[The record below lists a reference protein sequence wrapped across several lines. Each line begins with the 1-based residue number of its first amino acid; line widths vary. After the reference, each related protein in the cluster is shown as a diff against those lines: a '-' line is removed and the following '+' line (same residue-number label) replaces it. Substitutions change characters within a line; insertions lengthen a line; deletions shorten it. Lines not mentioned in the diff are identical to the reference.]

1 MRYSDY
7 IIFADESGDP
17 NPRSIDPHY
26 PVFVLNFCVFRK
38 DEYAASVLPAVTAFK
53 FEHFGH
59 DAVVLHEQDIHRG
72 KAPFDFDENTQ
83 KQITFKDKLNKV
95 ISRLDFRI
103 VATAIDM
110 HRFSQHT
117 YLDAYG
123 LALRGCLEIDMH
135 RFSQHTYLD
144 AYGLA
149 LVVAWNRRTR
159 FWSRGQSESIAHI
172 ILEGRGRKEDASL
185 RLAFR
190 RIVDG
195 DNNLGK
201 TMPGIDILV
210 APKRS
215 NSIGL
220 QIADLTAYSIGRNYL
235 DPDKPN
241 LVWESLAKPK
251 FLGSLAVLP

>member
-123 LALRGCLEIDMH
+123 LALRGCLEQAYT
-135 RFSQHTYLD
+135 FLD
-144 AYGLA
+144 
-149 LVVAWNRRTR
+149 
-159 FWSRGQSESIAHI
+159 SRGQSESIAHI

-190 RIVDG
+190 RIADG